1 MGLFSDTC
9 EALVDNV
16 TGRALTGER
25 LLEIE
30 NQISY
35 LDRSGNKHRL
45 AGKDL
50 AEKLNTLG
58 VHVCGNN
65 VKKRAR
71 FCNKCGMGAPG
82 GWVKCPVC
90 KKWVGN
96 DSHYCPHCNCQM
108 HPDTRVDFANGVW
121 SRPNGVFAQRIEIG
135 DIRRIMKDGLQ
146 VQEGTIA
153 VLLDGGKA
161 VKVLQ
166 PGRYNPESNLRAINW
181 FGNAP
186 QRTAIL
192 FDSGDS
198 VYSVRFDNLISGT
211 NDLPINMSAE
221 ITLRLIENKAID
233 FVENYMKGDNSAT
246 YDGIGKWLE
255 NEILYIAKN
264 FAATSSIEDLVKDP
278 ERRPHFEHEIESHL
292 SKVFER
298 LGLEFI
304 RVGAV
309 EFYGPNYDTYSKQM
323 QEFEQS
329 RREIEYNQKLRDL
342 LNSSKMSEA
351 KDNNELLEYMEQLA
365 QEKDIREL
373 NRSTEMKLVIMAKN
387 HEVSVAEAD
396 EAMFNLQREHAL
408 KLKEQANARELDL
421 NTKKYFRE
429 DELADANHETIL
441 AEAKERTNEIIRKGV
456 RADVELKEWARFREA
471 ETTHKIQELNFELEK
486 AKQELS
492 HSDKDKDQARELE
505 KLKALR
511 ELNDQI
517 IESET
522 KAYAEKAKAT
532 AGLSAAQL
540 AALSDDPVRAQQLAQ
555 LAMLEAKKGLS
566 AEQLLALGAENSP
579 AAAQAA
585 AAAIS
590 STVSERE
597 RELMNRMLEEQ
608 KALLNAVLANST
620 NTANQFAEVAKT
632 AAARVD
638 AVPAAPSTTQI
649 IK

>member
-1 MGLFSDTC
+1 MGLFSDKC
-9 EALVDNV
+9 EALVDNA

-30 NQISY
+30 NQITY
-35 LDRSGNKHRL
+35 LDRSGNKHRYT
-45 AGKDL
+45 GKDL
-50 AEKLNTLG
+50 AEKLNAHG
-58 VHVCGNN
+58 VHVCGNK

-71 FCNKCGMGAPG
+71 FCNKCGMGAPR

-96 DSHYCPHCNCQM
+96 DSHYCSHCNSQM
-108 HPDTRVDFANGVW
+108 HPDIRVDFANGVW
-121 SRPNGVFAQRIEIG
+121 SRPNGIFAQRIEIG

-221 ITLRLIENKAID
+221 ITLRLIENKAVD
-233 FVENYMKGDNSAT
+233 FIENYMKGDNSAT

-278 ERRPHFEHEIESHL
+278 ERRPQFEHEIESHL

-323 QEFEQS
+323 QEIEQS

-365 QEKDIREL
+365 QEKDIREV
-373 NRSTEMKLVIMAKN
+373 NRSTEMKLVIMAKG

-408 KLKEQANARELDL
+408 KLKEQANARELDF

-429 DELADANHETIL
+429 DQLADANHVTVL
-441 AEAKERTNEIIRKGV
+441 AEAKERTNEVLRKGKK
-456 RADVELKEWARFREA
+456 AD
-471 ETTHKIQELNFELEK
+471 IELELWESAERANATLK
-486 AKQELS
+486 AEAAKSNLE
-492 HSDKDKDQARELE
+492 HENKDKDQEREL
-505 KLKALR
+505 KRIKALADID
-511 ELNDQI
+511 NQI
-517 IESET
+517 SERET
-522 KAYAEKAKAT
+522 KAFEAKAKVT

-585 AAAIS
+585 AAAIA

-632 AAARVD
+632 AATRVD
-638 AVPAAPSTTQI
+638 AAPPAPSTTQI

>member
-1 MGLFSDTC
+1 MGLFSDKC
-9 EALVDNV
+9 EALVDNA

-35 LDRSGNKHRL
+35 LDRSGNKHRYT
-45 AGKDL
+45 GKDL
-50 AEKLNTLG
+50 VEKLNALG
-58 VHVCGNN
+58 VHVCGNK

-71 FCNKCGMGAPG
+71 FCNMCHMGAPG

-96 DSHYCPHCNCQM
+96 DSHYCPHCACQM
-108 HPDTRVDFANGVW
+108 HPNERVDFANGVW

-221 ITLRLIENKAID
+221 ITLRLIENKAVD
-233 FVENYMKGDNSAT
+233 FIENYMKGDNSAT

-278 ERRPHFEHEIESHL
+278 ERRPQFEHEIESHL

-304 RVGAV
+304 RVGAI
-309 EFYGPNYDTYSKQM
+309 EFYGPYYDTYSNQM
-323 QEFEQS
+323 QELEKS

-365 QEKDIREL
+365 QEMDIREV
-373 NRSTEMKLVIMAKN
+373 NRSTEMKLVIMAKG

-408 KLKEQANARELDL
+408 KLKEQANARELDF

-429 DELADANHETIL
+429 DQLADANHVTVL
-441 AEAKERTNEIIRKGV
+441 AEAKERTNEVLRKGKK
-456 RADVELKEWARFREA
+456 AD
-471 ETTHKIQELNFELEK
+471 TELELWEYTERANAALKVK
-486 AKQELS
+486 AEEEDLD
-492 HSDKDKDQARELE
+492 HVNKDKDQAREIE
-505 KLKALR
+505 KLKAFV
-511 ELNDQI
+511 ELDGI
-517 IESET
+517 ITERET

-532 AGLSAAQL
+532 AGLSTAQL
-540 AALSDDPVRAQQLAQ
+540 VALSDDPVRAQQLAQ
-555 LAMLEAKKGLS
+555 LAMFEAKKGLS
-566 AEQLLALGAENSP
+566 PEQLMALGAENSP
-579 AAAQAA
+579 ATAQAA
-585 AAAIS
+585 AAAIA

-597 RELMNRMLEEQ
+597 RELMNRMVEEL
-608 KALLNAVLANST
+608 KTLLNAVLANST

-638 AVPAAPSTTQI
+638 AAPPAPSTTQI

>member
-9 EALVDNV
+9 EALVDNA

-35 LDRSGNKHRL
+35 LDRSGNKHRYT
-45 AGKDL
+45 GKDL
-50 AEKLNTLG
+50 AEKLNALG

-233 FVENYMKGDNSAT
+233 FIENYMKGDNSAT

-323 QEFEQS
+323 QELEQS

-365 QEKDIREL
+365 QEKDIREV
-373 NRSTEMKLVIMAKN
+373 NRSTEMKLVIMAKG

-408 KLKEQANARELDL
+408 KLKEQANARELDF
-421 NTKKYFRE
+421 NTKKHFRE
-429 DELADANHETIL
+429 DQLADANHVTVL
-441 AEAKERTNEIIRKGV
+441 AEAKERTNEVLRKGKK
-456 RADVELKEWARFREA
+456 AD
-471 ETTHKIQELNFELEK
+471 IELELWESAERANATLK
-486 AKQELS
+486 FEAAKSNLE
-492 HSDKDKDQARELE
+492 HENKDKDQEREL
-505 KLKALR
+505 KRIKALADID
-511 ELNDQI
+511 NQI
-517 IESET
+517 SERET
-522 KAYAEKAKAT
+522 KAFEAKAKVT

-638 AVPAAPSTTQI
+638 AIPAAPSTTQI
-649 IK
+649 IKKVISN

>member
-9 EALVDNV
+9 EALVDNA

-35 LDRSGNKHRL
+35 LDRSGNKHRYT
-45 AGKDL
+45 GKDL
-50 AEKLNTLG
+50 AEKLNALG

-161 VKVLQ
+161 IKVLQ

-198 VYSVRFDNLISGT
+198 VYSVRFDNLTSGT

-221 ITLRLIENKAID
+221 ITLRLIENKAVD
-233 FVENYMKGDNSAT
+233 FIGNYMKGDNSAT

-323 QEFEQS
+323 QELEQS

-365 QEKDIREL
+365 QEKDIREV
-373 NRSTEMKLVIMAKN
+373 NRSTEMKLVIMAKG

-408 KLKEQANARELDL
+408 KLKEQANVRELDF

-429 DELADANHETIL
+429 DQLADANHVTVL
-441 AEAKERTNEIIRKGV
+441 AEAKERTNEVLRKGKK
-456 RADVELKEWARFREA
+456 AD
-471 ETTHKIQELNFELEK
+471 IELELWETAERANTALKVETAK
-486 AKQELS
+486 ADLD
-492 HSDKDKDQARELE
+492 HANKDKDQEREL
-505 KLKALR
+505 KRIKALADID
-511 ELNDQI
+511 NQI
-517 IESET
+517 SERET
-522 KAYAEKAKAT
+522 KAFEAKAKVT

-555 LAMLEAKKGLS
+555 LAMIEAKKGFS

-638 AVPAAPSTTQI
+638 ATPAAPSTTQI